1 MIKLSVVII
10 TYNEE
15 RNIERCIDSVINIAD
30 EILIIDSF
38 STDKTKE
45 ICEAKGVRFLQNKFE
60 GHIEQKNFAWTQ
72 TEFDHILSIDAD
84 EAVTPMLRKSIAE
97 VKNYWTEEGYEINR
111 LNNYCGTW
119 IKTCGWYPD
128 TKLRLF
134 KKWKGCWQ
142 GTNPHDSFKL
152 HDNKKA
158 GWLQGDLL
166 HYTYHTVE
174 DHKER
179 IQYFAQIAAKEIIKK
194 GKRTHTLKLILN
206 PLSKFFKSYIV
217 KLGFMDGY
225 KGFLISFYAA
235 KGTYLKYKFSRAQK

>member
-97 VKNYWTEEGYEINR
+97 VKNYWTEEGDEINR

-128 TKLRLF
+128 TRHF
-134 KKWKGCWQ
+134 
-142 GTNPHDSFKL
+142 
-152 HDNKKA
+152 
-158 GWLQGDLL
+158 
-166 HYTYHTVE
+166 
-174 DHKER
+174 
-179 IQYFAQIAAKEIIKK
+179 
-194 GKRTHTLKLILN
+194 
-206 PLSKFFKSYIV
+206 SKFS
-217 KLGFMDGY
+217 
-225 KGFLISFYAA
+225 ISR
-235 KGTYLKYKFSRAQK
+235 S